1 MALTSGFFNSKNHDR
16 LYDATQISTLFEG
29 LINDG
34 VYQGV
39 GNIFKVSASNG
50 MNVTVDTGRA
60 WFNNT
65 WTRNDALIV
74 LTVPTAEQ
82 VLKRIDAVVIEV
94 NSLETVRNNTVKIV
108 KGTPA
113 SNPAKP
119 SLTKNDDVHQ
129 YPLAYITVDPNV
141 TAITQQKIQ
150 NAVGTSACPFVTG
163 IIDTLD
169 IDNLIAQWSSEFNVL
184 FAELEE
190 KISQAAS
197 QTLIDKSVTEPKI
210 ANDAV
215 VTRTVKDGVVTRA
228 KLAQDALYSPIRI
241 VQSDSNVVS
250 SDVGATI
257 RTDGSA
263 SAITVTLTQAVSHAM
278 PVGTEIAFLPW
289 AAATMKIAFDGIKVG
304 VLDQT
309 QAYLSPTFTLKHKG
323 MIAIKKI
330 LSDSNVDYW
339 LLSGLTEEVTT

>member
-39 GNIFKVSASNG
+39 GHIFKVSASNG

-82 VLKRIDAVVIEV
+82 VLKRIDAVVLEV
-94 NSLETVRNNTVKIV
+94 NSLDTVRNNTIKIV

-113 SNPAKP
+113 SNPSKP

-141 TAITQQKIQ
+141 TVITQQKIQ

-169 IDNLIAQWSSEFNVL
+169 IDDLIAQWSSEFNVL
-184 FAELEE
+184 FAELEDM
-190 KISQAAS
+190 IAQAAS
-197 QTLIDKSVTEPKI
+197 QTIIDGS
-210 ANDAV
+210 
-215 VTRTVKDGVVTRA
+215 VTRA
-228 KLAQDALYSPIRI
+228 KLAKDALYSPIRM

-250 SDVGATI
+250 SDVGGTI
-257 RTDGSA
+257 RTGGSA

-278 PVGTEIAFLPW
+278 PIGTEIAFLPW
-289 AAATMKIAFDGIKVG
+289 VAATMKIAFNGVKVG
-304 VLDQT
+304 ILEET
-309 QAYLSPTFTLKHKG
+309 QAYTSPTFTLKHKG

-330 LSDSNVDYW
+330 ISDNNGDYW
-339 LLSGLTEEVTT
+339 LLSGLIEEVTT

>member
-1 MALTSGFFNSKNHDR
+1 MALTSGFFTSKNHDR

-39 GNIFKVSASNG
+39 GHIFKVSASNG

-94 NSLETVRNNTVKIV
+94 NSLDTVRNNTIKIV

-141 TAITQQKIQ
+141 TVITQQKIQ

-169 IDNLIAQWSSEFNVL
+169 IDDLIAQWSSEFNVL
-184 FAELEE
+184 FAELEDM
-190 KISQAAS
+190 IAQAAS
-197 QTLIDKSVTEPKI
+197 QTILDKSVTFPNL
-210 ANDAV
+210 ANDAIQRVASNKV
-215 VTRTVKDGVVTRA
+215 VAKADFKSDNTYTDYPYRAAIAVNGVTTNMIPEIIFNVV
-228 KLAQDALYSPIRI
+228 DAISGNYSPVAQTYNGGVYIYAASPPDNNLTIPTII
-241 VQSDSNVVS
+241 VWRE
-250 SDVGATI
+250 G
-257 RTDGSA
+257 
-263 SAITVTLTQAVSHAM
+263 
-278 PVGTEIAFLPW
+278 VGTW
-289 AAATMKIAFDGIKVG
+289 
-304 VLDQT
+304 
-309 QAYLSPTFTLKHKG
+309 
-323 MIAIKKI
+323 
-330 LSDSNVDYW
+330 
-339 LLSGLTEEVTT
+339 

>member
-169 IDNLIAQWSSEFNVL
+169 IDDLIAQWSSEFDVL

-228 KLAQDALYSPIRI
+228 KLAQDALYSPIRV

-278 PVGTEIAFLPW
+278 PVGTEIALLPW
-289 AAATMKIAFDGIKVG
+289 VAATMKIAFDGVKVG

-309 QAYLSPTFTLKHKG
+309 QSYSSPTFTLKHKG

-330 LSDSNVDYW
+330 LSDSNGDYW

>member
-39 GNIFKVSASNG
+39 GHIFKVSASNG

-82 VLKRIDAVVIEV
+82 VLKRIDAVVLEV
-94 NSLETVRNNTVKIV
+94 NSLDTVRNNTIKIV

-113 SNPAKP
+113 SKPAKP

-141 TAITQQKIQ
+141 TVITQQKIQ

-169 IDNLIAQWSSEFNVL
+169 IDDLIAQWSSEFNVL
-184 FAELEE
+184 FAELEDM
-190 KISQAAS
+190 IAQAAS
-197 QTLIDKSVTEPKI
+197 QTILDKSVTFPKL
-210 ANDAV
+210 ANDAIKRV
-215 VTRTVKDGVVTRA
+215 VTNKVVAKADFKSDNTYTDYPYRAAIAVNGVTTNMIPEIIFDVV
-228 KLAQDALYSPIRI
+228 DAISGNYSPVAHTYNGGVYIYAASPPDNNLTIPTII
-241 VQSDSNVVS
+241 VWRE
-250 SDVGATI
+250 G
-257 RTDGSA
+257 
-263 SAITVTLTQAVSHAM
+263 
-278 PVGTEIAFLPW
+278 VGTW
-289 AAATMKIAFDGIKVG
+289 
-304 VLDQT
+304 
-309 QAYLSPTFTLKHKG
+309 
-323 MIAIKKI
+323 
-330 LSDSNVDYW
+330 
-339 LLSGLTEEVTT
+339 

>member
-94 NSLETVRNNTVKIV
+94 NSLETVRNNTIKIV

-113 SNPAKP
+113 SSPAKP
-119 SLTKNDDVHQ
+119 SLTKNDNVHQ

-141 TAITQQKIQ
+141 TKITQQKIQ

-169 IDNLIAQWSSEFNVL
+169 IDDLIAQWSSEFNVL
-184 FAELEE
+184 FAELEDM
-190 KISQAAS
+190 IAQAAS
-197 QTLIDKSVTEPKI
+197 QTILDKSVTFPKL
-210 ANDAV
+210 ANDAIKRV
-215 VTRTVKDGVVTRA
+215 VTNKVVAKAAFTSNNTYDDYPYRAAIAINGVTTDMIPEIIFDVA
-228 KLAQDALYSPIRI
+228 DAISGNYSPVAQTYNGGVYIYAASPPDNNLTIPTII
-241 VQSDSNVVS
+241 VWRE
-250 SDVGATI
+250 G
-257 RTDGSA
+257 
-263 SAITVTLTQAVSHAM
+263 
-278 PVGTEIAFLPW
+278 VGTW
-289 AAATMKIAFDGIKVG
+289 
-304 VLDQT
+304 
-309 QAYLSPTFTLKHKG
+309 
-323 MIAIKKI
+323 
-330 LSDSNVDYW
+330 
-339 LLSGLTEEVTT
+339 

>member
-94 NSLETVRNNTVKIV
+94 NTLETVRNNSIKIV

-141 TAITQQKIQ
+141 TVITQQKIQ

-169 IDNLIAQWSSEFNVL
+169 IDDLIAQWSSEFNVL
-184 FAELEE
+184 FAELEDM
-190 KISQAAS
+190 IAQAAS
-197 QTLIDKSVTEPKI
+197 QTIIDGS
-210 ANDAV
+210 
-215 VTRTVKDGVVTRA
+215 VTRA
-228 KLAQDALYSPIRI
+228 KLAKDALYSPIRI
-241 VQSDSNVVS
+241 VQSNSNVVS
-250 SDVGATI
+250 SDIGGTI
-257 RTDGSA
+257 RTGGSA

-289 AAATMKIAFDGIKVG
+289 VAATMKIAFNGVKVG
-304 VLDQT
+304 ILEQT
-309 QAYLSPTFTLKHKG
+309 QAYVSPTFTLKQKG

-330 LSDSNVDYW
+330 LSDDNGDYW
-339 LLSGLTEEVTT
+339 LLSGLIEEVTT

>member
-94 NSLETVRNNTVKIV
+94 NTLETVRNNTIKIV

-113 SNPAKP
+113 SSPAKP

-141 TAITQQKIQ
+141 TKITQQKIQ

-169 IDNLIAQWSSEFNVL
+169 IDDLIAQWSSEFNVL

-190 KISQAAS
+190 MISQAAS
-197 QTLIDKSVTEPKI
+197 QTIIDGS
-210 ANDAV
+210 
-215 VTRTVKDGVVTRA
+215 VTRA
-228 KLAQDALYSPIRI
+228 KLAQDALYSPIRM

-250 SDVGATI
+250 SDVGGTI
-257 RTDGSA
+257 RTGGSA

-289 AAATMKIAFDGIKVG
+289 VAATMKIAFNGVKVG
-304 VLDQT
+304 ILEQT
-309 QAYLSPTFTLKHKG
+309 QAYSSPTFTLKHKG

-330 LSDSNVDYW
+330 LSDNNGDYW
-339 LLSGLTEEVTT
+339 LLSGLIEEVTT

>member
-94 NSLETVRNNTVKIV
+94 NSLETVRNNTIKIV

-113 SNPAKP
+113 SNPSKP

-141 TAITQQKIQ
+141 TAIIQQKIQ

-169 IDNLIAQWSSEFNVL
+169 IDNLIAQWSTEFNVL
-184 FAELEE
+184 FADLEE

-197 QTLIDKSVTEPKI
+197 QTIIDGS
-210 ANDAV
+210 
-215 VTRTVKDGVVTRA
+215 VTRA
-228 KLAQDALYSPIRI
+228 KLAKDALYSPVVNVSAEVTNFIRALT
-241 VQSDSNVVS
+241 VSDL
-250 SDVGATI
+250 GKTLACRGTY
-257 RTDGSA
+257 G
-263 SAITVTLTQAVSHAM
+263 ITFTLTQANSAQM
-278 PVGTEIAFLPW
+278 PAGTEIAIFDY
-289 AAATMKIAFDGIKVG
+289 TGNTQKITGTDVRMVIADGETVAKNR
-304 VLDQT
+304 
-309 QAYLSPTFTLKHKG
+309 SFTFSADRFG
-323 MIAIKKI
+323 MIALKK
-330 LSDSNVDYW
+330 LFPDNVNGDLW
-339 LLSGLTEEVTT
+339 LVTGNAEVVI

>member
-1 MALTSGFFNSKNHDR
+1 MALTSGFFNSINHDR

-39 GNIFKVSASNG
+39 GHIFKVSASNG

-94 NSLETVRNNTVKIV
+94 NSLDTVRNNTIKIV

-113 SNPAKP
+113 SKPAKP

-141 TAITQQKIQ
+141 TSITQQKIQ

-169 IDNLIAQWSSEFNVL
+169 IDDLIAQWSSEFDVL
-184 FAELEE
+184 FAELEDM
-190 KISQAAS
+190 IAQSAS
-197 QTLIDKSVTEPKI
+197 QTILDKSVTFPKL
-210 ANDAV
+210 ANDAIKRV
-215 VTRTVKDGVVTRA
+215 VTNKVVAKADFKSNNTYTDYPYRAAIAINGVTTDMIPEIIFDVA
-228 KLAQDALYSPIRI
+228 DAISGNYSPVAQTYNGGVYIYAASPPDNNLTIPTII
-241 VQSDSNVVS
+241 VWREG
-250 SDVGATI
+250 VGI
-257 RTDGSA
+257 
-263 SAITVTLTQAVSHAM
+263 
-278 PVGTEIAFLPW
+278 W
-289 AAATMKIAFDGIKVG
+289 
-304 VLDQT
+304 
-309 QAYLSPTFTLKHKG
+309 
-323 MIAIKKI
+323 
-330 LSDSNVDYW
+330 
-339 LLSGLTEEVTT
+339 

>member
-82 VLKRIDAVVIEV
+82 VLKRIDAVVLEV
-94 NSLETVRNNTVKIV
+94 NTLENVRNNTIKIV

-113 SNPAKP
+113 SSPAKP
-119 SLTKNDDVHQ
+119 SLTKNDNIHQ

-141 TAITQQKIQ
+141 TKITQQKIQ

-169 IDNLIAQWSSEFNVL
+169 IDNLIEQWSVEFNRL
-184 FAELEE
+184 FAELQS
-190 KISQAAS
+190 KISQAAA
-197 QTLIDKSVTEPKI
+197 QTIIDGS
-210 ANDAV
+210 
-215 VTRTVKDGVVTRA
+215 VTRA
-228 KLAQDALYSPIRI
+228 KLANDALISPIITLPPTSSVMSADVGKTLRFANGAQDF
-241 VQSDSNVVS
+241 VLNVVK
-250 SDVGATI
+250 DDRIPVGATY
-257 RTDGSA
+257 
-263 SAITVTLTQAVSHAM
+263 AIFRYAAKSNKIVFGNTVKVTFMGNSNSV
-278 PVGTEIAFLPW
+278 VG
-289 AAATMKIAFDGIKVG
+289 
-304 VLDQT
+304 
-309 QAYLSPTFTLKHKG
+309 PTFTIPEDFG
-323 MIAIKKI
+323 QIAIMKFA
-330 LSDSNVDYW
+330 SDNTYDHWHV
-339 LLSGLTEEVTT
+339 SGPAEVV

>member
-39 GNIFKVSASNG
+39 GHIFKVSASNG

-94 NSLETVRNNTVKIV
+94 NSLDTVRNNTIKIV

-113 SNPAKP
+113 SNPSKP

-141 TAITQQKIQ
+141 TAITQ
-150 NAVGTSACPFVTG
+150 
-163 IIDTLD
+163 
-169 IDNLIAQWSSEFNVL
+169 
-184 FAELEE
+184 
-190 KISQAAS
+190 
-197 QTLIDKSVTEPKI
+197 
-210 ANDAV
+210 
-215 VTRTVKDGVVTRA
+215 
-228 KLAQDALYSPIRI
+228 
-241 VQSDSNVVS
+241 
-250 SDVGATI
+250 
-257 RTDGSA
+257 
-263 SAITVTLTQAVSHAM
+263 
-278 PVGTEIAFLPW
+278 
-289 AAATMKIAFDGIKVG
+289 
-304 VLDQT
+304 
-309 QAYLSPTFTLKHKG
+309 
-323 MIAIKKI
+323 
-330 LSDSNVDYW
+330 
-339 LLSGLTEEVTT
+339 

>member
-1 MALTSGFFNSKNHDR
+1 MALTSGFFNSKTHDR

-34 VYQGV
+34 VYQSV

-169 IDNLIAQWSSEFNVL
+169 IDDLIAQWSSEFDVL

-228 KLAQDALYSPIRI
+228 KLAQDALYSPIRV

-263 SAITVTLTQAVSHAM
+263 SAITVTLTQAVSRAM

-289 AAATMKIAFDGIKVG
+289 VAATMKIAFDGVKVG

-309 QAYLSPTFTLKHKG
+309 QEYSSPTFTLKHKG

-330 LSDSNVDYW
+330 LSDSNGDYW

>member
-94 NSLETVRNNTVKIV
+94 NSLETVRNNTIKIV

-113 SNPAKP
+113 SNPSKP

-129 YPLAYITVDPNV
+129 YPLAYITVDANV

-197 QTLIDKSVTEPKI
+197 QTIIDGS
-210 ANDAV
+210 
-215 VTRTVKDGVVTRA
+215 VTRA
-228 KLAQDALYSPIRI
+228 KLSQDALYSPIRI

-250 SDVGATI
+250 SDVGGTI
-257 RTDGSA
+257 RTGGSA
-263 SAITVTLTQAVSHAM
+263 SVIKVTLTQAVSHAM

-289 AAATMKIAFDGIKVG
+289 VASTMKIAFDGVKVG
-304 VLDQT
+304 ILERT
-309 QAYLSPTFTLKHKG
+309 QAYISPTFTLKHKG

-330 LSDSNVDYW
+330 ISDNNGDYW
-339 LLSGLTEEVTT
+339 LLSGLIEEVTT

>member
-94 NSLETVRNNTVKIV
+94 NSLETVRNNTIKIV

-141 TAITQQKIQ
+141 TVITQQKIQ

-169 IDNLIAQWSSEFNVL
+169 IDDLIAQWSSEFNVL
-184 FAELEE
+184 FAELEDM
-190 KISQAAS
+190 IAQAAS
-197 QTLIDKSVTEPKI
+197 QTILDKSVTFPKL
-210 ANDAV
+210 ANDAIKRV
-215 VTRTVKDGVVTRA
+215 VTNKVVAKADFKSDNTYTDYPYRAAIAVNGVTMNMIPEIIFDVV
-228 KLAQDALYSPIRI
+228 DAISGNYSPVAQTYNGGVYIYAASPPDNNLTIPTII
-241 VQSDSNVVS
+241 VWRE
-250 SDVGATI
+250 G
-257 RTDGSA
+257 
-263 SAITVTLTQAVSHAM
+263 
-278 PVGTEIAFLPW
+278 VGTW
-289 AAATMKIAFDGIKVG
+289 
-304 VLDQT
+304 
-309 QAYLSPTFTLKHKG
+309 
-323 MIAIKKI
+323 
-330 LSDSNVDYW
+330 
-339 LLSGLTEEVTT
+339 

>member
-39 GNIFKVSASNG
+39 GHIFKVSASNG

-82 VLKRIDAVVIEV
+82 VLKRIDAVVLEV
-94 NSLETVRNNTVKIV
+94 NSLDTVRNNSIKIV

-113 SNPAKP
+113 SKPAKP

-141 TAITQQKIQ
+141 TVITQQKIQ

-169 IDNLIAQWSSEFNVL
+169 IDDLIAQWSSEFNVL
-184 FAELEE
+184 FAELEDM
-190 KISQAAS
+190 IAQAAS
-197 QTLIDKSVTEPKI
+197 QTILDKSVTFPKL
-210 ANDAV
+210 ANDAIKRV
-215 VTRTVKDGVVTRA
+215 VTNKVVAKADFKSDNTYTDYPYRAAIAVNGVTINMIPEIIFDVV
-228 KLAQDALYSPIRI
+228 DAIGGNYSPVAQTYNGGVYIYAASPPDNNLTIPTII
-241 VQSDSNVVS
+241 VWRE
-250 SDVGATI
+250 G
-257 RTDGSA
+257 
-263 SAITVTLTQAVSHAM
+263 
-278 PVGTEIAFLPW
+278 VGTW
-289 AAATMKIAFDGIKVG
+289 
-304 VLDQT
+304 
-309 QAYLSPTFTLKHKG
+309 
-323 MIAIKKI
+323 
-330 LSDSNVDYW
+330 
-339 LLSGLTEEVTT
+339 

>member
-94 NSLETVRNNTVKIV
+94 NTLETVRNNSIKIV

-113 SNPAKP
+113 SNPSKP

-169 IDNLIAQWSSEFNVL
+169 IDDLIAQWSSEFNVL
-184 FAELEE
+184 FAELEDM
-190 KISQAAS
+190 IAQAAS
-197 QTLIDKSVTEPKI
+197 QTILDKSVTFPKL
-210 ANDAV
+210 ANDAIKRV
-215 VTRTVKDGVVTRA
+215 VTNKVVAKADFKSNNTYTDYPYRAAIAVNGVTMNMIPEIIFDVA
-228 KLAQDALYSPIRI
+228 DAISGNYSPVAQTYNGGVYIYAASPPDNNLTIPTII
-241 VQSDSNVVS
+241 VWRE
-250 SDVGATI
+250 GA
-257 RTDGSA
+257 
-263 SAITVTLTQAVSHAM
+263 
-278 PVGTEIAFLPW
+278 GTW
-289 AAATMKIAFDGIKVG
+289 
-304 VLDQT
+304 
-309 QAYLSPTFTLKHKG
+309 
-323 MIAIKKI
+323 
-330 LSDSNVDYW
+330 
-339 LLSGLTEEVTT
+339 

>member
-39 GNIFKVSASNG
+39 GHIFKVSASNG

-82 VLKRIDAVVIEV
+82 VLKRIDAVVLEV
-94 NSLETVRNNTVKIV
+94 NSLDTVRNNTIKIV

-141 TAITQQKIQ
+141 TVITQQKIQ

-169 IDNLIAQWSSEFNVL
+169 IDDLIAQWSSEFNVL

-190 KISQAAS
+190 MISQAAS
-197 QTLIDKSVTEPKI
+197 QTIIDGS
-210 ANDAV
+210 
-215 VTRTVKDGVVTRA
+215 VTRA
-228 KLAQDALYSPIRI
+228 KLAQDALYSPIRM

-250 SDVGATI
+250 SDVGGTI
-257 RTDGSA
+257 RTGGSA

-289 AAATMKIAFDGIKVG
+289 VAATMKIAFDGVKVG
-304 VLDQT
+304 ILEQT
-309 QAYLSPTFTLKHKG
+309 QAYSSPTFTLKHKG

-330 LSDSNVDYW
+330 LSDNNGDYW
-339 LLSGLTEEVTT
+339 LLSGLIEEVTT

>member
-39 GNIFKVSASNG
+39 GHIFKVSASSG

-82 VLKRIDAVVIEV
+82 ILKRIDAVVLEV
-94 NSLETVRNNTVKIV
+94 NSLDTVRNNTIKIV

-113 SNPAKP
+113 SNPSKP

-141 TAITQQKIQ
+141 TVITQQKIQ

-169 IDNLIAQWSSEFNVL
+169 IDDLITQWSSEFNVL
-184 FAELEE
+184 FAELEDM
-190 KISQAAS
+190 IAQAAS
-197 QTLIDKSVTEPKI
+197 QTIIDGS
-210 ANDAV
+210 
-215 VTRTVKDGVVTRA
+215 VTRA
-228 KLAQDALYSPIRI
+228 KLAKDALYSPIRM

-250 SDVGATI
+250 SDIGGTI
-257 RTDGSA
+257 RTGGSA

-289 AAATMKIAFDGIKVG
+289 VAATMKIAFDGVKVG
-304 VLDQT
+304 ILEQT
-309 QAYLSPTFTLKHKG
+309 QEYSSPTFTLKHKG
-323 MIAIKKI
+323 MVAIKKI
-330 LSDSNVDYW
+330 LSDNNGDYW
-339 LLSGLTEEVTT
+339 LLSGLIEEVTT

>member
-94 NSLETVRNNTVKIV
+94 NSLETVRNNSIKIV

-141 TAITQQKIQ
+141 TVITQQKIQ

-169 IDNLIAQWSSEFNVL
+169 IDDLIAQWSSEFNVL

-197 QTLIDKSVTEPKI
+197 QTIIDGS
-210 ANDAV
+210 
-215 VTRTVKDGVVTRA
+215 VTRA
-228 KLAQDALYSPIRI
+228 KLAQDALYSPIRM

-250 SDVGATI
+250 SDVGGTI
-257 RTDGSA
+257 RTGGSA

-289 AAATMKIAFDGIKVG
+289 VAATMKIAFNGVKVG
-304 VLDQT
+304 ILEQT
-309 QAYLSPTFTLKHKG
+309 QAYSSPTFTLKHKG
-323 MIAIKKI
+323 MVAIKKI
-330 LSDSNVDYW
+330 ISDNNGDYW
-339 LLSGLTEEVTT
+339 LLSGLIEEVTT

>member
-39 GNIFKVSASNG
+39 GHIFKVSASNG

-82 VLKRIDAVVIEV
+82 VLKRIDAVVLEV
-94 NSLETVRNNTVKIV
+94 NSLDTVRNNTIKIV

-141 TAITQQKIQ
+141 TVITQQKIQ

-169 IDNLIAQWSSEFNVL
+169 IDDLIAQWSSEFNVL
-184 FAELEE
+184 FAELEDM
-190 KISQAAS
+190 IAQAAS
-197 QTLIDKSVTEPKI
+197 QTIIDGS
-210 ANDAV
+210 
-215 VTRTVKDGVVTRA
+215 VTRA
-228 KLAQDALYSPIRI
+228 KLAKDALYSPIRI

-250 SDVGATI
+250 SDIGATI
-257 RTDGSA
+257 RTGGSA
-263 SAITVTLTQAVSHAM
+263 SAIKVTLTQAVSHAM

-289 AAATMKIAFDGIKVG
+289 VAATMKIVFDGVKVG
-304 VLDQT
+304 ILEET
-309 QAYLSPTFTLKHKG
+309 QAYISPTFTLKHKG
-323 MIAIKKI
+323 MVAIKKI
-330 LSDSNVDYW
+330 LSDNNGDYW
-339 LLSGLTEEVTT
+339 LLSGLIEEVTT

>member
-39 GNIFKVSASNG
+39 GHIFKVSASNG

-94 NSLETVRNNTVKIV
+94 NSLETVRNNTIKIV

-113 SNPAKP
+113 SNPSKP

-141 TAITQQKIQ
+141 TVITQQKIQ

-169 IDNLIAQWSSEFNVL
+169 IDDLIAQWSSEFNVL
-184 FAELEE
+184 FAELEDM
-190 KISQAAS
+190 IAQAAS
-197 QTLIDKSVTEPKI
+197 QTIIDGS
-210 ANDAV
+210 
-215 VTRTVKDGVVTRA
+215 VTRA
-228 KLAQDALYSPIRI
+228 KLAQDALYSPIRM

-250 SDVGATI
+250 SDVGGTI
-257 RTDGSA
+257 RTGGSA

-289 AAATMKIAFDGIKVG
+289 VAATMKIAFDGVKVG
-304 VLDQT
+304 ILEET
-309 QAYLSPTFTLKHKG
+309 QAYSSPTFTLKHKG

-330 LSDSNVDYW
+330 LSDSNGDYW

>member
-94 NSLETVRNNTVKIV
+94 NSLETVRNNSIKIV

-141 TAITQQKIQ
+141 TVITQQKIQ

-184 FAELEE
+184 FAELEDM
-190 KISQAAS
+190 IAQAAS
-197 QTLIDKSVTEPKI
+197 QTILDKSVTFPKL
-210 ANDAV
+210 ANDAIKRV
-215 VTRTVKDGVVTRA
+215 VTNKVVAKADFISDNTYTDYPYRAAIAVNGVTINMIPEIIFNVV
-228 KLAQDALYSPIRI
+228 DAISGNYSPVAQTYNGGVYIYAASPPDNNLTIPTII
-241 VQSDSNVVS
+241 VWRE
-250 SDVGATI
+250 G
-257 RTDGSA
+257 
-263 SAITVTLTQAVSHAM
+263 
-278 PVGTEIAFLPW
+278 VGTW
-289 AAATMKIAFDGIKVG
+289 
-304 VLDQT
+304 
-309 QAYLSPTFTLKHKG
+309 
-323 MIAIKKI
+323 
-330 LSDSNVDYW
+330 
-339 LLSGLTEEVTT
+339 

>member
-94 NSLETVRNNTVKIV
+94 NSLETVRNNTIKIV

-129 YPLAYITVDPNV
+129 YPLAYITVDPNITV
-141 TAITQQKIQ
+141 ITQQKIQ

-169 IDNLIAQWSSEFNVL
+169 IDDLIAQWSSEFNVL
-184 FAELEE
+184 FAELEDM
-190 KISQAAS
+190 IAQAAS
-197 QTLIDKSVTEPKI
+197 QTILDKSVTFPKL
-210 ANDAV
+210 ANDAIKRV
-215 VTRTVKDGVVTRA
+215 VTNKVVAKADFISNNTYTDYPYRAAIAVNGVTMNMIPEIIFDVV
-228 KLAQDALYSPIRI
+228 DAISGNYSPVAQTYNGGVYIYAASPPDNNLTIPTII
-241 VQSDSNVVS
+241 VWRE
-250 SDVGATI
+250 GA
-257 RTDGSA
+257 
-263 SAITVTLTQAVSHAM
+263 
-278 PVGTEIAFLPW
+278 GTW
-289 AAATMKIAFDGIKVG
+289 
-304 VLDQT
+304 
-309 QAYLSPTFTLKHKG
+309 
-323 MIAIKKI
+323 
-330 LSDSNVDYW
+330 
-339 LLSGLTEEVTT
+339 

>member
-94 NSLETVRNNTVKIV
+94 NTLDTVRNNSIKIV

-169 IDNLIAQWSSEFNVL
+169 IDDLIAQWSSEFNVL
-184 FAELEE
+184 FAELEDM
-190 KISQAAS
+190 IAQAAS
-197 QTLIDKSVTEPKI
+197 QTIIDGS
-210 ANDAV
+210 
-215 VTRTVKDGVVTRA
+215 VTRA
-228 KLAQDALYSPIRI
+228 KLAKDALYSPIRI
-241 VQSDSNVVS
+241 VQSNSNVVS
-250 SDVGATI
+250 SDIGGTI

-289 AAATMKIAFDGIKVG
+289 VAATMKIAFNGVKVG
-304 VLDQT
+304 ILEQT
-309 QAYLSPTFTLKHKG
+309 QAYVSPTFTLKHKG

-330 LSDSNVDYW
+330 LSDDNGDYW
-339 LLSGLTEEVTT
+339 LLSGLIEEVTT

>member
-39 GNIFKVSASNG
+39 GHIFKVSASNG

-94 NSLETVRNNTVKIV
+94 NSLDTVRNNTIKIV

-141 TAITQQKIQ
+141 TVITQQKIQ

-169 IDNLIAQWSSEFNVL
+169 IDDLIAQWSSEFNVL
-184 FAELEE
+184 FAELEDM
-190 KISQAAS
+190 ISQAAS
-197 QTLIDKSVTEPKI
+197 QTIIDGS
-210 ANDAV
+210 
-215 VTRTVKDGVVTRA
+215 VTRA
-228 KLAQDALYSPIRI
+228 KLAQDALYSPIRM

-250 SDVGATI
+250 SDVGGTI
-257 RTDGSA
+257 RTGGSA

-289 AAATMKIAFDGIKVG
+289 VAATMKIAFNGVKVG
-304 VLDQT
+304 ILEQT
-309 QAYLSPTFTLKHKG
+309 QAYSSPTFTLKHKG

-330 LSDSNVDYW
+330 LSDNNGDYW
-339 LLSGLTEEVTT
+339 LLSGLIEEVTT

>member
-16 LYDATQISTLFEG
+16 LYDATQIATLFEG

-39 GNIFKVSASNG
+39 GNIFKVSASSG
-50 MNVTVDTGRA
+50 MRVTVDTGRA

-82 VLKRIDAVVIEV
+82 VLKRIDAVVLEV
-94 NSLETVRNNTVKIV
+94 NTLENVRNNTIKIV

-113 SNPAKP
+113 SSPAKP

-141 TAITQQKIQ
+141 TTITQQKIQ

-163 IIDTLD
+163 IIKTLD
-169 IDNLIAQWSSEFNVL
+169 IDDLIMQWSTEFNCL
-184 FAELEE
+184 FAELQT

-197 QTLIDKSVTEPKI
+197 QTLIDGSVTRKKL
-210 ANDAV
+210 ANDALFSPNVYVSASRKLQASDLGKKLFASGNNNNCVLTLDDAASAEFTVGSEIFLAWINASSPLSIKFSKVNFVLKGSKEVNTTTKDVTVKLVEQGSAASLMKYNNADGTVNSRWLLTGDVEV
-215 VTRTVKDGVVTRA
+215 VT
-228 KLAQDALYSPIRI
+228 
-241 VQSDSNVVS
+241 
-250 SDVGATI
+250 
-257 RTDGSA
+257 
-263 SAITVTLTQAVSHAM
+263 
-278 PVGTEIAFLPW
+278 
-289 AAATMKIAFDGIKVG
+289 
-304 VLDQT
+304 
-309 QAYLSPTFTLKHKG
+309 
-323 MIAIKKI
+323 
-330 LSDSNVDYW
+330 
-339 LLSGLTEEVTT
+339 

>member
-94 NSLETVRNNTVKIV
+94 NSLETVRNNSIKIV

-113 SNPAKP
+113 SNPSKP

-141 TAITQQKIQ
+141 TVITQQKIQ

-169 IDNLIAQWSSEFNVL
+169 IDDLIAQWSSEFNVL
-184 FAELEE
+184 FAELEDM
-190 KISQAAS
+190 ISQAAS
-197 QTLIDKSVTEPKI
+197 QTIIDGS
-210 ANDAV
+210 
-215 VTRTVKDGVVTRA
+215 VTRA
-228 KLAQDALYSPIRI
+228 KLAQDALYSPIRM

-250 SDVGATI
+250 SDVGGTI
-257 RTDGSA
+257 RTGGSA
-263 SAITVTLTQAVSHAM
+263 SAIKVTLTQAVSHAM
-278 PVGTEIAFLPW
+278 PIGTEIAFLPW
-289 AAATMKIAFDGIKVG
+289 VAATMKIAFDGIKVG
-304 VLDQT
+304 ILEQT
-309 QAYLSPTFTLKHKG
+309 QAYTSPTFTLKHKG
-323 MIAIKKI
+323 MVAIKKI
-330 LSDSNVDYW
+330 ISDNNGDYW
-339 LLSGLTEEVTT
+339 LLSGLIEEVTT

>member
-39 GNIFKVSASNG
+39 GHIFKVSASNG

-82 VLKRIDAVVIEV
+82 VLKRIDAVVLEV
-94 NSLETVRNNTVKIV
+94 NSLDTVRNNSIKIV

-113 SNPAKP
+113 SKPAKP

-169 IDNLIAQWSSEFNVL
+169 IDDLIAQWSSEFNVL
-184 FAELEE
+184 FSELEDM
-190 KISQAAS
+190 IAQAAS
-197 QTLIDKSVTEPKI
+197 QTILDKSVTFPKL

-215 VTRTVKDGVVTRA
+215 KRVVTNKVVAKADFKSDNTYTDYPYRA
-228 KLAQDALYSPIRI
+228 AISVNGVTTNMIPEIIFDVLDAISGNYSPVAQTYNGGVYIYAASPPDNNLTIPTII
-241 VQSDSNVVS
+241 VWRE
-250 SDVGATI
+250 G
-257 RTDGSA
+257 
-263 SAITVTLTQAVSHAM
+263 
-278 PVGTEIAFLPW
+278 VGTW
-289 AAATMKIAFDGIKVG
+289 
-304 VLDQT
+304 
-309 QAYLSPTFTLKHKG
+309 
-323 MIAIKKI
+323 
-330 LSDSNVDYW
+330 
-339 LLSGLTEEVTT
+339 

>member
-39 GNIFKVSASNG
+39 GHIFKVSASNG

-82 VLKRIDAVVIEV
+82 VLKRIDAVVLEV
-94 NSLETVRNNTVKIV
+94 NSLDTVRNNTIKIV

-113 SNPAKP
+113 SNPSKP
-119 SLTKNDDVHQ
+119 SLTKNDDIHQ

-141 TAITQQKIQ
+141 TVITQQKIQ

-169 IDNLIAQWSSEFNVL
+169 IDDLIAQWSSEFNVL

-190 KISQAAS
+190 MISQAAS
-197 QTLIDKSVTEPKI
+197 QTIIDGS
-210 ANDAV
+210 
-215 VTRTVKDGVVTRA
+215 VTRA
-228 KLAQDALYSPIRI
+228 KLAQDALYSPIRM

-250 SDVGATI
+250 SDVGGTI
-257 RTDGSA
+257 RTGGSA

-289 AAATMKIAFDGIKVG
+289 VAATMKIAFNGVKVG
-304 VLDQT
+304 ILEQT
-309 QAYLSPTFTLKHKG
+309 QAYSSPTFTLKHKG

-330 LSDSNVDYW
+330 LSDNNGDYW
-339 LLSGLTEEVTT
+339 LLSGLIEEVTT

>member
-82 VLKRIDAVVIEV
+82 VLKRIDAVVLEV
-94 NSLETVRNNTVKIV
+94 NTLENVRNNTIKIV

-113 SNPAKP
+113 SSPAKP
-119 SLTKNDDVHQ
+119 SLTKNDNVHQ

-141 TAITQQKIQ
+141 TAIKQQKIQ

-169 IDNLIAQWSSEFNVL
+169 IDDLIAQWGSEFNVL
-184 FAELEE
+184 FAELQEQ
-190 KISQAAS
+190 ISQAAS
-197 QTLIDKSVTEPKI
+197 QTIIDGSVTRP
-210 ANDAV
+210 
-215 VTRTVKDGVVTRA
+215 
-228 KLAQDALYSPIRI
+228 KLANDALYSPN
-241 VQSDSNVVS
+241 VHLGASSAAFSLSSNS
-250 SDVGATI
+250 VGKTFIANNSK
-257 RTDGSA
+257 TDFV
-263 SAITVTLTQAVSHAM
+263 ITVPNDESI
-278 PVGTEIAFLPW
+278 PVGFEVALFRFSCKS
-289 AAATMKIAFDGIKVG
+289 MKITFASGIKVLVYG
-304 VLDQT
+304 NTSPLT
-309 QAYLSPTFTLKHKG
+309 APTFNLESYA
-323 MIAIKKI
+323 MVALKKI
-330 LSDSNVDYW
+330 SDSGYW
-339 LLSGLTEEVTT
+339 LLTGPAEVV

>member
-39 GNIFKVSASNG
+39 GHIFKVSASNG

-94 NSLETVRNNTVKIV
+94 NSLETVRNNTIKIV

-113 SNPAKP
+113 SNPSKP

-129 YPLAYITVDPNV
+129 YPLAYITVDPNITV
-141 TAITQQKIQ
+141 ITQQKIQ

-169 IDNLIAQWSSEFNVL
+169 IDDLIAQWSSEFNVL

-197 QTLIDKSVTEPKI
+197 QTIIDGS
-210 ANDAV
+210 
-215 VTRTVKDGVVTRA
+215 VTRA
-228 KLAQDALYSPIRI
+228 KLAQDALYSPIRM

-250 SDVGATI
+250 SDIGATI
-257 RTDGSA
+257 RTGGSA
-263 SAITVTLTQAVSHAM
+263 SAIKVTLTQAVSHAM

-289 AAATMKIAFDGIKVG
+289 VAATMKIAFNGVKVG
-304 VLDQT
+304 ILEQT
-309 QAYLSPTFTLKHKG
+309 QAYTSPTFTLKHKG
-323 MIAIKKI
+323 MVAIKKI
-330 LSDSNVDYW
+330 ISDNNGDYW
-339 LLSGLTEEVTT
+339 LLSGLIEEVTT

>member
-39 GNIFKVSASNG
+39 GHIFKVSASNG

-82 VLKRIDAVVIEV
+82 VLKRIDAVVLEV
-94 NSLETVRNNTVKIV
+94 NSLDTVRNNTIKIV

-141 TAITQQKIQ
+141 TVITQQKIQ

-169 IDNLIAQWSSEFNVL
+169 IDDLIAQWSSEFNVL

-190 KISQAAS
+190 MISQAAS
-197 QTLIDKSVTEPKI
+197 QTIIDGS
-210 ANDAV
+210 
-215 VTRTVKDGVVTRA
+215 VTRA
-228 KLAQDALYSPIRI
+228 KLAQDALYSPIRM

-250 SDVGATI
+250 SDVGGTI
-257 RTDGSA
+257 RTGGSA

-289 AAATMKIAFDGIKVG
+289 VAATMKIAFNGVKVG
-304 VLDQT
+304 ILEQT
-309 QAYLSPTFTLKHKG
+309 QAYSSPTFTLKHKG

-330 LSDSNVDYW
+330 LSDNNGDYW
-339 LLSGLTEEVTT
+339 LLSGLIEEVTT

>member
-50 MNVTVDTGRA
+50 MHVTVDTGRA

-94 NSLETVRNNTVKIV
+94 NSLETVRNNTIKIV

-113 SNPAKP
+113 SNPSKP

-197 QTLIDKSVTEPKI
+197 QTIIDGSVT
-210 ANDAV
+210 
-215 VTRTVKDGVVTRA
+215 RS
-228 KLAQDALYSPIRI
+228 KLAQDALYSPIRM

-250 SDVGATI
+250 SDVGGTI
-257 RTDGSA
+257 RTGGSA
-263 SAITVTLTQAVSHAM
+263 STITVTLTQAVSHAM
-278 PVGTEIAFLPW
+278 PIGTEIAFLPW
-289 AAATMKIAFDGIKVG
+289 VAATMKITFDGVKVG
-304 VLDQT
+304 ILDQT
-309 QAYLSPTFTLKHKG
+309 QVYSSPTFTLKHKG

-330 LSDSNVDYW
+330 LSDNNGDYW
-339 LLSGLTEEVTT
+339 LLSGLIEEVTT